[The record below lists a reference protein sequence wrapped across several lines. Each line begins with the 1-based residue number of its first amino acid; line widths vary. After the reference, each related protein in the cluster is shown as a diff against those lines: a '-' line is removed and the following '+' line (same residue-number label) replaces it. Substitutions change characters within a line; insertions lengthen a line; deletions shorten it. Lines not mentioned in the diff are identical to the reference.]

1 MTEEQVNTVIQ
12 DEVEI
17 YSESVSEQFNNIKE
31 SLTTFK
37 TSINAFQTQI
47 KFLEK
52 GVKKELKMVKSK
64 IKKKSSIKRKP
75 SGFAVP
81 SLISDELCK
90 FMEKEPNTKIAR
102 TEVTKFV
109 IQYIKDNSLQYTEN
123 KKIIIPDKKLS
134 KLLAVE
140 NQDEIVIT
148 YFNIQRYMNR
158 HFIKTT

>member
-12 DEVEI
+12 DEVEL

-52 GVKKELKMVKSK
+52 GVKKELKIVKSK

-102 TEVTKFV
+102 TEVTKFI

>member
-64 IKKKSSIKRKP
+64 IKKKSNIKRKP

>member
-1 MTEEQVNTVIQ
+1 MTEELDNSVIQ
-12 DEVEI
+12 DEVEM
-17 YSESVSEQFNNIKE
+17 YSESVTEQFNNIKD

-52 GVKKELKMVKSK
+52 GVKKELKIVKSK
-64 IKKKSSIKRKP
+64 IKKKSSVKRKP

>member
-1 MTEEQVNTVIQ
+1 MTEEPVDSAMK
-12 DEVEI
+12 DEEEI
-17 YSESVSEQFNNIKE
+17 YSDAVVEQFKNIKE
-31 SLTTFK
+31 SLNTFK
-37 TSINAFQTQI
+37 SSISAFQTQI

-52 GVKKELKMVKSK
+52 GVKKELKTVKSK
-64 IKKKSSIKRKP
+64 INKKTSVKRKP

-109 IQYIKDNSLQYTEN
+109 IQYIKDNALQYKEN
-123 KKIIIPDKKLS
+123 KKIIVPDNKLS
-134 KLLAVE
+134 KLLGVE
-140 NQDEIVIT
+140 NQNEVVIT